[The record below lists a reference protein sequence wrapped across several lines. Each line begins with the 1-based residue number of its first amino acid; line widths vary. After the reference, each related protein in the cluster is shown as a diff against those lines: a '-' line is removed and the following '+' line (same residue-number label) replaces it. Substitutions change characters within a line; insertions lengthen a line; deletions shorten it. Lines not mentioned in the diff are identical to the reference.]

1 MTVQLRTLEHC
12 GRRCQ
17 SVYRSLNYNEQVCVQ
32 PPPSALNVTLPAFAA
47 GAERR
52 RLLHCARSCRLIH
65 PPAHTALS
73 CKPAAAA
80 VDRWDRQT
88 VGRTDPGPLHRPCCA
103 CYAASVNKRT
113 DMNDC

>member
-1 MTVQLRTLEHC
+1 MMMMMMMTVQLRTLEHC

-65 PPAHTALS
+65 PPAHRALS
-73 CKPAAAA
+73 SKPAA
-80 VDRWDRQT
+80 RRCCCRSMGQT
-88 VGRTDPGPLHRPCCA
+88 DGRTDGPWT
-103 CYAASVNKRT
+103 VT
-113 DMNDC
+113 